1 MDIAERIKKLRE
13 IYNIT
18 SNDLA
23 KITGIHPVSIR
34 KYETNKMVHQLSTTS
49 EI

>member
-13 IYNIT
+13 EFEIT
-18 SNDLA
+18 SNEFA

-34 KYETNKMVHQLSTTS
+34 KYETRKWFRESK
-49 EI
+49 